1 MIKPTGSILLEW
13 SISFKCA
20 PGKLKEKI
28 SNTDIFLGKKK
39 KKSYFTETTVSA
51 GKDFEGKFLSRGSRT
66 LQELTNAAMFTNT

>member
-1 MIKPTGSILLEW
+1 MIKPTGSIMLEW

-28 SNTDIFLGKKK
+28 SNTDIFLEKKIC
-39 KKSYFTETTVSA
+39 YFTETTVSA

-66 LQELTNAAMFTNT
+66 LQELTNAAVFTNT